1 MVFKKKKVMT
11 KLLLLMY
18 KSGLIYRVYMKEPE
32 ENKDTALMKAK
43 QPETSDE
50 RKHGILRKS
59 RRCFNR
65 HHVLC

>member
-1 MVFKKKKVMT
+1 MWYLKKKKVMT

-50 RKHGILRKS
+50 RETRYSEEESPL
-59 RRCFNR
+59 F
-65 HHVLC
+65 